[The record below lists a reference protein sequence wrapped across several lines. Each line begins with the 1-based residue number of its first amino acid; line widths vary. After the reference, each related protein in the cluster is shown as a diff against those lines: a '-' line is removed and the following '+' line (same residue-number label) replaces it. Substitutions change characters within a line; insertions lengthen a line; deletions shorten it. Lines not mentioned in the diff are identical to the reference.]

1 MPHEVSANPSPFSR
15 LLVGFSPTWRTSLG
29 VMLIGVVAVMTIAAR
44 EWAEMAHQWWNIDT
58 YTHVLMVPII
68 VGWLVV
74 LRIGALAKFS
84 PRPWWPGL
92 VLVGCALTLW
102 IVGRATGINIVA
114 HAGAV
119 GAVQGVVVTALGPRA
134 SLALALPIAFATFL
148 IPIGDEFIAPLQS
161 ITADIAVALTIW
173 SGIPAVIDGIYID
186 TPIGLFVVAEACSG
200 VKFLVAMITL
210 AVLVAF
216 TRFESWTRRGLFM
229 LAAIVVPIIANGI
242 RAWGTI
248 YIAQSQGVEFAAGF
262 DHIFYGWIFFAVVVV
277 AILSV
282 AWQFFERE
290 PEDAGWT
297 AQDVAAFGWL
307 PRLERGSSAPIVA
320 IAGFVGLTILAA
332 IIAAIVAP
340 GPLG

>member
-15 LLVGFSPTWRTSLG
+15 LVVGIPPTWRTSLG
-29 VMLIGVVAVMTIAAR
+29 VTLIGVVAVMAIAAR

-74 LRIGALAKFS
+74 LRIGELAKFS

-290 PEDAGWT
+290 PEDGGWT
-297 AQDVAAFGWL
+297 AEDVAAFAWL
-307 PRLERGSSAPIVA
+307 PRLEGGSSAPIVA